1 MARSLTVLI
10 AGGSGMIGSALTELL
25 QQKGHDVRHL
35 SRNPSSSTSH
45 VQSYAWAP
53 GAEPLD
59 LDQLSQDIGK
69 PIDVI
74 VNLAGSTISKMPWTA
89 KRKKIILDSRI
100 NATNTIVD
108 AIARA
113 QRKPAVLINGS
124 AVGFYGDRDNE
135 ILTESSPQGVGFLA
149 EVVAQWE
156 EAAMPATQ
164 HTRVVLA
171 RTGLV
176 LGDHGALSPLK
187 LITKFFA
194 SGPLA
199 GGKDWWPWIS
209 LEDEAR
215 ALAFLIDHDVT
226 GAVNLVGPE
235 SATSARVMK
244 ELARQ
249 LKRPF
254 WLPAPGFAISLV
266 LGQAGR
272 ELLLS
277 SQHIVPEV
285 LLTSGFSFSD
295 QTISEGVRSA
305 LR

>member
-1 MARSLTVLI
+1 MASSLTVLI

-25 QQKGHDVRHL
+25 LQNGHDVRHL
-35 SRNPSSSTSH
+35 SRNPSSYASS

-53 GAEPLD
+53 GVSPLD
-59 LDQLSQDIGK
+59 LDQLSQQLGK

-89 KRKKIILDSRI
+89 GRKKIILDSRI
-100 NATNTIVD
+100 ESTSTIVD

-113 QRKPAVLINGS
+113 QHKPEVLINGS

-135 ILTESSPQGVGFLA
+135 ILTESSSQGVGFLA

-156 EAAMPATQ
+156 EAAMPATK

-176 LGDHGALSPLK
+176 LGDHGALGPLK

-235 SATSARVMK
+235 SATSAAVMK
-244 ELARQ
+244 ELAHQ

-285 LLTSGFSFSD
+285 LLTSGFSFTD
-295 QTISEGVRSA
+295 QTITEGVRSA

>member
-10 AGGSGMIGSALTELL
+10 AGGTGMIGSALTQLL
-25 QQKGHDVRHL
+25 REQGHNVHLL
-35 SRNPSSSTSH
+35 SRVAAWSPSG
-45 VQSYAWAP
+45 VVAYPWAP
-53 GAEPLD
+53 GRLELD
-59 LDQLSQDIGK
+59 LDLLAAEIGN
-69 PIDVI
+69 PIDAI

-89 KRKKIILDSRI
+89 TRKKIILDSRI
-100 NATNTIVD
+100 DATNTLVD

-113 QRKPAVLINGS
+113 QHKPEVFINGS

-135 ILTESSPQGVGFLA
+135 ILTESSSQGVGFLP

-235 SATSARVMK
+235 SATSATVMK